1 MDFDALKDLV
11 KTITRNKV
19 KNIEVLG
26 NAGEESSMQEQ
37 LYDAIAKDKVNSD
50 EEAVA
55 FLYHADEDPKSK
67 AYLRI
72 KGRLER
78 SLFNTAFFI
87 DVNQPMFND
96 RLTAYFNCYRDFAAA
111 SIVLGRSARRPGI
124 FLLEQTLVQTIKYEF
139 VELAADIARR
149 LRFEA
154 RGQSNSVMHEKYTKI
169 HREYEEKRRLDMLAY
184 DYYEDLIAYY
194 YGKRSP
200 DKEVHETAKKY
211 YNELLELAD
220 KANTSQFYS
229 NLGNIGLIQH
239 FAGNDYQGAYDICQ
253 QYLSI
258 LKERPNSNRAA
269 LSAFSLQQLACLM
282 QLRIFDNRADEMV
295 AYCLTLEEE
304 GTYNWLRIHE
314 LFVHYCFFAR
324 RYQEGLDTYQKVAA
338 HPNFESLGG
347 AVRDNWHLFGGYFHL
362 LVALGQLEAETVEAV
377 VGEFKYAKLNNEIGV
392 LGKDKQGMNIPLVML
407 PLVYHLANNTF
418 DSDKISLDALEKYRK
433 RHLDNDMN
441 RRSAAFMNILIA
453 YAKRDFQSASAEKK
467 IQKELDVLAKNQPQ
481 VAGQTFAVEIIPY
494 EDIWEMMPK

>member
-1 MDFDALKDLV
+1 MDFEALKDLV

-26 NAGEESSMQEQ
+26 NGGDESSMQEM

-55 FLYHADEDPKSK
+55 FLYSAGKNPKSK

-78 SLFNTAFFI
+78 SLLNTAFFI

-111 SIVLGRSARRPGI
+111 SIILGRSARRPGI
-124 FLLEQTLVQTIKYEF
+124 HLMEQTLVQTIKYEF
-139 VELAADIARR
+139 VELSADMARR

-154 RGQSNSVMHEKYTKI
+154 RGVGNGAMQEKYSKI
-169 HREYEEKRRLDMLAY
+169 HKEYEEKRRLDMMSY
-184 DYYEDLIAYY
+184 DYYEDLITYY

-200 DKEVHETAKKY
+200 DKEVHETATRY
-211 YNELLELAD
+211 YNELLGLAD

-229 NLGNIGLIQH
+229 NLGNIGIIQH
-239 FAGNDYQGAYDICQ
+239 LAGNDCEGALNICQ
-253 QYLSI
+253 EYLEI
-258 LKERPNSNRAA
+258 LKKRPNTNRSTLAG
-269 LSAFSLQQLACLM
+269 FSLQKMACLI
-282 QLRIFDNRADEMV
+282 QLRVFDGQADDIL

-304 GTYNWLRIHE
+304 GTYNWIRVHE

-324 RYQEGLDTYQKVAA
+324 RYQKGLETYQKVAS
-338 HPNFESLGG
+338 HPKFESLGG

-362 LVALGQLEAETVEAV
+362 LVVLGQLEAGKVEAI

-392 LGKDKQGMNIPLVML
+392 LGKDKQGMNIPLVIL
-407 PLVYHLANNTF
+407 PLIYHLANNTF
-418 DSDKISLDALEKYRK
+418 DSDKISLEALEKYRK
-433 RHLDNDMN
+433 RHLDNVMN
-441 RRSAAFMNILIA
+441 RRSAAFLNMLIA

-467 IQKELDVLAKNQPQ
+467 IRKELETLAQNQPQ

-494 EDIWEMMPK
+494 EDIWEMLPK